1 MPIDVRVAV
10 TPAARV
16 QPFGDYLGAVVR
28 GAIDA
33 PAVIAVPVEAP
44 GAAASAVPG
53 PGAAD
58 LDAYLG
64 AGAAD
69 VIACA
74 ELTGRAGEASQS
86 VARLGS
92 GVSRVVFLGMGDRSP
107 GALRKAGTALAVR
120 S

>member
-1 MPIDVRVAV
+1 MGVRVAV
-10 TPAARV
+10 RPAARV
-16 QPFGDYLGAVVR
+16 QPFGGYLGAVVR

-58 LDAYLG
+58 LDPYLG

-69 VIACA
+69 VIPPP
-74 ELTGRAGEASQS
+74 ELTARAGEANRS
-86 VARLGS
+86 VPRLAP
-92 GVSRVVFLGMGDRSP
+92 VVTPVTLLGLAAPPP
-107 GALRKAGTALAVR
+107 GA
-120 S
+120 